1 MPVHVVV
8 GGQFGS
14 EGKGKVTLHLARKLN
29 AHISVKVSGINA
41 GHTVLDSA
49 GCPHIF
55 RILPS
60 ATVMGDVT
68 CVLAPGCCFRPS
80 LLLEELEREREFN
93 PRVLI
98 HPNAGV
104 ITDEMAAAEKR
115 SGLVES
121 IGSTGTDTG
130 QVAYHRAALDG
141 EFVAAK
147 DIPELAPYVV
157 DTSEWMRERLDR
169 GADIIIEG
177 AQGYGL
183 SMLGSYWPYCTS
195 RDTTAAGFVA
205 EAGLSPLDVKTIAM
219 VLRSYPIRVGGNS
232 GPLPRETTWER
243 VTAAARSPTPIRE
256 YTSVTR
262 RLRRVA
268 EFDPELV
275 REAQSANQ
283 ANVVV
288 LNFLDYVW
296 DEEPGVIGP
305 NRRKFLNR
313 ITRES
318 GCPITHVGFGPDSV
332 VPVEDAAPRT

>member
-14 EGKGKVTLHLARKLN
+14 EGKGKVALHLARELD

-41 GHTVLDSA
+41 GHTVLDA
-49 GCPHIF
+49 RGRPHIF
-55 RILPS
+55 RILPA
-60 ATVMGDVT
+60 ATVTGDVT

-80 LLLEELEREREFN
+80 LLLEELEREKAFN

-98 HPNAGV
+98 HPNAGI
-104 ITDEMAAAEKR
+104 ITEEMAAAEKS
-115 SGLVES
+115 SGLVER
-121 IGSTGTDTG
+121 IGSTGTGTG
-130 QVAYHRAALDG
+130 EVAYHRAACDG
-141 EFVAAK
+141 EFVGAK
-147 DIPELAPYVV
+147 DVPELAPYVV

-169 GADIIIEG
+169 GADIIVEG

-183 SMLGSYWPYCTS
+183 SVLGSYWPYCTS

-205 EAGLSPLDVKTIAM
+205 EAGLSPRDVRTIAM
-219 VLRSYPIRVGGNS
+219 VIRSYPIRVGGNS
-232 GPLPRETTWER
+232 GPLPHETTWER

-268 EFDPELV
+268 EFDPALV
-275 REAQSANQ
+275 REAQSVNQ

-296 DEEPGVIGP
+296 DEEPGTIGP
-305 NRRKFLNR
+305 NRRAFLDM
-313 ITRES
+313 IAREAE
-318 GCPITHVGFGPDSV
+318 CPVTHVGFGPDSV
-332 VPVEDAAPRT
+332 VPVEDATP